1 MNKRARGAAEVFE
14 VGGQGVLTAG
24 VAVLPAVV
32 EDEHQ
37 EEQSQVKD
45 NPDAVNPDAP
55 DDGLYVTEEE
65 YWARWYANPYSDRDV
80 KYEWNNGRLEAK
92 PLSNP
97 AQIALYNWFLN
108 ILQRY
113 VQSHPIARLINL
125 ETGFSLTIEDLEEVR
140 GEKKVVRRPDIG
152 VIHNDN
158 PVEWGK
164 DDRSYKGVCDMCV
177 ESLSDS
183 TKADVYRDTV
193 EKRIEYAQGGVR
205 EYYILDP
212 SEEYMHCYRRD
223 AEGEYVEIEVDDD
236 GVIRSRVLPGFQ
248 FRWDDLLRRPDMK
261 ELALD
266 EVYSGYVFPEHQEA
280 VARADREA
288 RRADREAR
296 RAAAEAAARK
306 RAEEQAAVEAAAR
319 RRAEEQA
326 AAEARRAVE
335 EAAARRQAEDQAAME
350 AAARRQA
357 EEQAAAEAA
366 ARRQAED
373 QAAMEAAARKQAED
387 QAAAE
392 ADRVHA
398 LEAELTRLRG
408 QGS

>member
-1 MNKRARGAAEVFE
+1 MNKRARGAADVFE
-14 VGGQGVLTAG
+14 VGEQSVLTAG

-32 EDEHQ
+32 RDEHQ
-37 EEQSQVKD
+37 EEQSRVKD

-152 VIHNDN
+152 IILNDN
-158 PVEWGK
+158 SVGWEE
-164 DDRSYKGVCDMCV
+164 DDRSYKGVYDLCV

-183 TKADVYRDTV
+183 TKREAYRDTV

-261 ELALD
+261 ELVLD
-266 EVYSGYVFPEHQEA
+266 EVYSEYVFPEHQEV

-288 RRADREAR
+288 RRAVVEAAARRRAEDQAAAEAR
-296 RAAAEAAARK
+296 RAAMEAAARRRAEDQAAAEAAARRRAEERAAAEAAARK
-306 RAEEQAAVEAAAR
+306 RAE
-319 RRAEEQA
+319 
-326 AAEARRAVE
+326 
-335 EAAARRQAEDQAAME
+335 
-350 AAARRQA
+350 
-357 EEQAAAEAA
+357 
-366 ARRQAED
+366 D
-373 QAAMEAAARKQAED
+373 QAAMEAAARKRAEER
-387 QAAAE
+387 AAAE
-392 ADRVHA
+392 ADRVQA
-398 LEAELTRLRG
+398 LEAELARLRG

>member
-1 MNKRARGAAEVFE
+1 MTQTTNDREHLAIVGDSKNTRARGAAEVFE
-14 VGGQGVLTAG
+14 VGEQSVLTAG
-24 VAVLPAVV
+24 VAVLPMVV

-37 EEQSQVKD
+37 EEQSRVND

-158 PVEWGK
+158 PVEWEE

-223 AEGEYVEIEVDDD
+223 AEGEYVEIEVDAD

-248 FRWDDLLRRPDMK
+248 FRWDDLLRRPDIE

-266 EVYSGYVFPEHQEA
+266 EVYSGYVLPKYKA
-280 VARADREA
+280 SVVRAG
-288 RRADREAR
+288 RAAR
-296 RAAAEAAARK
+296 RAAMEAAARK
-306 RAEEQAAVEAAAR
+306 RAEEQAAMEAAARKRAEEQAAMEAAAR

-326 AAEARRAVE
+326 AAEARRAT
-335 EAAARRQAEDQAAME
+335 ME
-350 AAARRQA
+350 AAARR
-357 EEQAAAEAA
+357 
-366 ARRQAED
+366 RAED
-373 QAAMEAAARKQAED
+373 
-387 QAAAE
+387 
-392 ADRVHA
+392 RVQA
-398 LEAELTRLRG
+398 LEAENARLRG